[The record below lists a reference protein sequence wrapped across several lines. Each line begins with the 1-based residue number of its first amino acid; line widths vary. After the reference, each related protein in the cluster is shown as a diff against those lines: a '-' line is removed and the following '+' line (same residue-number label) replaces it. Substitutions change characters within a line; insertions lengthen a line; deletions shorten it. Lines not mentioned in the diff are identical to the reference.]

1 MKRIESVLNNAFYL
15 DCLGRNKER
24 EAERAFCRHDFQHM
38 VDVARISYIL
48 ALESGDLNRF
58 QDLYSLPD
66 LATAREI
73 IYSAG
78 LMHDLARWVQY
89 DTGEDHAAAGARLAG
104 PVLASAGFSGL
115 ESEVI
120 AAAIAEHRTT
130 SAKRTWLGVIMSR
143 ADDLSRP
150 CLQCGVRVECY
161 KYSSG
166 SVRAALLY

>member
-1 MKRIESVLNNAFYL
+1 VKRIESVLNNAFYL

-66 LATAREI
+66 LAAAREI

-89 DTGEDHAAAGARLAG
+89 DTGEDHAAAGACCRHRGAPLSLGEKDLARG
-104 PVLASAGFSGL
+104 NHEPGRRPVTPLFAVRGQGRMLQVQQPRCACGAPL
-115 ESEVI
+115 L
-120 AAAIAEHRTT
+120 RT
-130 SAKRTWLGVIMSR
+130 GVIKF
-143 ADDLSRP
+143 AD
-150 CLQCGVRVECY
+150 
-161 KYSSG
+161 
-166 SVRAALLY
+166 